1 MARPG
6 LEPGT
11 PRFSVVP
18 HFPLNQT
25 KCRHF
30 RHYLT
35 IDEQL
40 WRVRSLRAVPLCL
53 GQSTL
58 VWPKRSAELQPVPL
72 GERDD
77 IIERELHRYLRWRNA
92 HRHDPRLQR
101 SEKR

>member
-1 MARPG
+1 
-6 LEPGT
+6 
-11 PRFSVVP
+11 
-18 HFPLNQT
+18 
-25 KCRHF
+25 
-30 RHYLT
+30 
-35 IDEQL
+35 
-40 WRVRSLRAVPLCL
+40 L